1 MMARP
6 QWILSQE
13 QFRLQAGNSLLVR
26 TSAMIHTTPP
36 SQGGGTG
43 SNPVGAANSLLGSVS
58 SSTLSASSMVLTYS
72 LITTFA

>member
-43 SNPVGAANSLLGSVS
+43 SNPVGAANEKTSRNF
-58 SSTLSASSMVLTYS
+58 
-72 LITTFA
+72 FAICRRLMW